1 MKFRK
6 ITALLLVLCMLLS
19 LSISAFAAEAD
30 EHTIYDSA
38 PDEEPAISTEAA
50 TSGTIQNSG
59 IRWSLDEK
67 GWLTISGSGEAPVF
81 QSADDQPWA
90 AVREQITE
98 VWFED
103 VETLSI
109 SDLAYWFEGC
119 TNLTTAE
126 LPLAPVIGKHAFYN
140 CPKLSTLTM
149 YYGET
154 VLKSI
159 GEDAFWREA
168 DAGDTLYIAYI
179 IGYPEATVPFYTYDW
194 AASNRSSRYFY
205 DLYGVYQNA
214 DAATTALNG
223 IKKAP
228 GISVQSTGSIIGNCP
243 SCGKYSFQ
251 GTYVEVA
258 HSSRGHAN
266 YNECYLCH
274 YVQYLGTYTYKSHGA
289 GGYGSGTC
297 PDCGSHTWV
306 LQSQQASTCTSNGYR
321 SYSCACGQTKSETI
335 YASGHNYS
343 YGSWEQYSSSQHR
356 RTGSCRNC
364 GDSDYEYA
372 SHSMSYGSWSNSSSS
387 QHSRTASCRTC
398 GYSTTDYG
406 NHSYST
412 GSWSKYSDTQHRRS
426 KTCSGCGAST
436 YDYANHSYSYGS
448 LVSDSETQH
457 KRTKTCSA
465 CGDSGYEYA
474 DHTDAN
480 GDGKCD
486 DCGATVSLT
495 IKWDA
500 GTNGGTIDGK
510 TSITTTGKPNAT
522 ATAPTSTPVKAGHA
536 FKGWYTSASGGSL
549 YNTVTI
555 TAAKTFYAQFTANS
569 YSVTWDLGDGTTEE
583 TKQTYGEAFAGQLED
598 VLPHG
603 RVRFIRRPLVH
614 VVGVALDGDKAGA
627 GHLCRFRRAEVRR
640 HGIVRILVVILA
652 ERDADREDRRF
663 HAVFLQ
669 DRIGERVVAEIAVV
683 ERDDDRLFRQRLAPQ
698 DVGLQ
703 LVKGNALRGEEGVQL
718 APQLP
723 RHHHALR
730 RQRVH
735 QICRLVKVHAAVY
748 GQPEFAPLRHRR
760 AADADRLRMLRRDAL
775 KDRERRQRRKPRAPA
790 AQVRGQN
797 DLLFKTA
804 CFHGCF
810 RLLFFAVCIIPCWFS
825 VCQFGFA
832 SESYNN
838 SRNFSLFALES
849 C

>member
-1 MKFRK
+1 MMKKFK
-6 ITALLLVLCMLLS
+6 QFIAFVLTLCMLFS
-19 LSISAFAAEAD
+19 LSVAAFAAEAD

-38 PDEEPAISTEAA
+38 PDEETVISTEAA

-81 QSADDQPWA
+81 TSADDQPWA

-154 VLKSI
+154 VLDSI

-168 DAGDTLYIAYI
+168 DSGDTLYIGYI
-179 IGYPEATVPFYTYDW
+179 IGYPDSSVPFHDYDW
-194 AASNRSSRYFY
+194 TASNRSNRYFH

-214 DAATTALNG
+214 DAATAGG

-228 GISVQSTGSIIGNCP
+228 AQVSTRASTGIVGTCP
-243 SCGKYSFQ
+243 SCKQYSLQ
-251 GTYVEVA
+251 GTYVSTT
-258 HSSRGHAN
+258 HTSRGHQE
-266 YNECYLCH
+266 YYECYKCH
-274 YVQYLGTYTYKSHGA
+274 YVQNLGTYVYKDHGS
-289 GGYGSGTC
+289 GSYGSWTC

-306 LQSQQASTCTSNGYR
+306 LDYENDATCTRNGYR
-321 SYSCACGQTKSETI
+321 EYSCDCGQSKRETI
-335 YASGHNYS
+335 YATGHSYS
-343 YGSWEQYSSSQHR
+343 YGSWEEYSSSQHR
-356 RTGSCRNC
+356 REAYCRNC

-436 YDYANHSYSYGS
+436 YDYADHSYSYGS
-448 LVSDSETQH
+448 WVSDSETQH

-495 IKWDA
+495 VTWDA
-500 GTNGGTIDGK
+500 GSNGGTIDDK
-510 TSITTTGKPNAT
+510 AAYSETVQPNSKPTIPA
-522 ATAPTSTPVKAGHA
+522 SLPVKKGHS
-536 FKGWYTSASGGSL
+536 FKGWYTAKTGGKL
-549 YNTVTI
+549 YNTVTSI
-555 TAAKTFYAQFTANS
+555 TASTTFYAQFEANQ
-569 YSVTWDLGDGTTEE
+569 YVVTWDLGTGKTETTN
-583 TKQTYGEAFAGQLED
+583 QTYGEKL
-598 VLPHG
+598 VLPTEPTRKNADFLGWFTEANGGTQVTANDVFTETTDKTYYAHWEITE
-603 RVRFIRRPLVH
+603 VFSVTVPVVLPLTVDENGEVH
-614 VVGVALDGDKAGA
+614 VGT
-627 GHLCRFRRAEVRR
+627 
-640 HGIVRILVVILA
+640 
-652 ERDADREDRRF
+652 
-663 HAVFLQ
+663 
-669 DRIGERVVAEIAVV
+669 AEIINGSTGEVVVSSVSISTRNGWQIVPYTTDMAHEKVDAQLLGFKINDAQTVKNGNVETFALSAPWEIAENGRLPISYDAVV
-683 ERDDDRLFRQRLAPQ
+683 SAVSKAVTEQEVLSIVFVLEW
-698 DVGLQ
+698 G
-703 LVKGNALRGEEGVQL
+703 GE
-718 APQLP
+718 
-723 RHHHALR
+723 
-730 RQRVH
+730 
-735 QICRLVKVHAAVY
+735 
-748 GQPEFAPLRHRR
+748 
-760 AADADRLRMLRRDAL
+760 
-775 KDRERRQRRKPRAPA
+775 
-790 AQVRGQN
+790 
-797 DLLFKTA
+797 
-804 CFHGCF
+804 
-810 RLLFFAVCIIPCWFS
+810 
-825 VCQFGFA
+825 
-832 SESYNN
+832 
-838 SRNFSLFALES
+838 
-849 C
+849 

>member
-38 PDEEPAISTEAA
+38 PGEETVVSSEAA
-50 TSGTIQNSG
+50 TSGTIQTSG

-67 GWLTISGSGEAPVF
+67 GWLSISGSGEAPAF
-81 QSADDQPWA
+81 TSADDQPWA
-90 AVREQITE
+90 AVRDQITE

-103 VETLSI
+103 VETLTI
-109 SDLAYWFEGC
+109 PDLAYWFEGC
-119 TNLTTAE
+119 VNLTTAE
-126 LPLAPVIGKHAFYN
+126 LPLAPTIGKHAFYG
-140 CPKLSTLTM
+140 CSKLSTLTM

-159 GEDAFWREA
+159 GEDAFWRET
-168 DAGDTLYIAYI
+168 DSGDTLYIAYL

-194 AASNRSSRYFY
+194 AASNRSDRYFY
-205 DLYGVYQNA
+205 DLYGVYSSTPA
-214 DAATTALNG
+214 DSG

-228 GISVQSTGSIIGNCP
+228 GASVQSTGTIIGNCP
-243 SCGKYSFQ
+243 SCGKYAFQ

-266 YNECYLCH
+266 YNECNSCH

-289 GGYGSGTC
+289 GAYGSGTC

-306 LQSQQASTCTSNGYR
+306 LDYESAATCTSNGYR
-321 SYSCACGQTKSETI
+321 SYSCVCGQTKSETI
-335 YASGHNYS
+335 YASGHSYS
-343 YGSWEQYSSSQHR
+343 YGSWTQYSSSQHR
-356 RTGSCRNC
+356 RESYCRNC

-372 SHSMSYGSWSNSSSS
+372 SHSMSYGSWSNHSDT
-387 QHSRTASCRTC
+387 QHSRTATCRTC

-406 NHSYST
+406 NHSYTT

-436 YDYANHSYSYGS
+436 YDYTDHSYSYGS
-448 LVSDSETQH
+448 WVSDSETQH

-510 TSITTTGKPNAT
+510 ASITTTGKPNTT

-536 FKGWYTSASGGSL
+536 FKGWYTAASGGSL

-569 YSVTWDLGDGTTEE
+569 YSITWDFGDGTTEE
-583 TKQTYGEAFAGQLED
+583 TKQTYGEKLTLPTEPTRKNAEFLGWFTEANGGTQVDANTIYKTDGDSTYYAHWEITEVFSVTVPVTLPLIVDEGGEVHVGAAEIINASTGDVIVSSVSISTKNGWQLVPYTTDMAHAKVDAKQLGFKINDSVTTKTGDAETFSLTSPWKIAENGKLPLSYDAVVSAVSQPVTEQD
-598 VLPHG
+598 VLS
-603 RVRFIRRPLVH
+603 
-614 VVGVALDGDKAGA
+614 VVFVLEWK
-627 GHLCRFRRAEVRR
+627 
-640 HGIVRILVVILA
+640 
-652 ERDADREDRRF
+652 
-663 HAVFLQ
+663 
-669 DRIGERVVAEIAVV
+669 GE
-683 ERDDDRLFRQRLAPQ
+683 
-698 DVGLQ
+698 
-703 LVKGNALRGEEGVQL
+703 
-718 APQLP
+718 
-723 RHHHALR
+723 
-730 RQRVH
+730 
-735 QICRLVKVHAAVY
+735 
-748 GQPEFAPLRHRR
+748 
-760 AADADRLRMLRRDAL
+760 
-775 KDRERRQRRKPRAPA
+775 
-790 AQVRGQN
+790 
-797 DLLFKTA
+797 
-804 CFHGCF
+804 
-810 RLLFFAVCIIPCWFS
+810 
-825 VCQFGFA
+825 
-832 SESYNN
+832 
-838 SRNFSLFALES
+838 
-849 C
+849 

>member
-81 QSADDQPWA
+81 TSADDQPWA
-90 AVREQITE
+90 AVRDQITE

-103 VETLSI
+103 VETLTI

-119 TNLTTAE
+119 VNLTTAE
-126 LPLAPVIGKHAFYN
+126 LPLAPTIGKHAFYN

-154 VLKSI
+154 VLNSI
-159 GEDAFWREA
+159 GEDAFWRET
-168 DAGDTLYIAYI
+168 DSGDTLYIAYI

-214 DAATTALNG
+214 DAATTAPNG

-306 LQSQQASTCTSNGYR
+306 LQSQQAATCTSNGYR
-321 SYSCACGQTKSETI
+321 SYSCACGQTKNETI
-335 YASGHNYS
+335 YATGHSYS
-343 YGSWEQYSSSQHR
+343 YGSWEQYSASQHR
-356 RTGSCRNC
+356 REAYCRNC
-364 GDSDYEYA
+364 GGSDYEYA

-448 LVSDSETQH
+448 WVSDSETQH

-500 GTNGGTIDGK
+500 GTNGGTINGK
-510 TSITTTGKPNAT
+510 TSFSETVKPNSVPA
-522 ATAPTSTPVKAGHA
+522 APSASPVKTGHT
-536 FKGWYTSASGGSL
+536 FKNWYTEKTGGKL
-549 YNTVTI
+549 YTTVTAI
-555 TAAKTFYAQFTANS
+555 TSSQTFYAQFEANK
-569 YSVTWDLGDGTTEE
+569 YTVTWDLGTGQSETTE
-583 TKQTYGEAFAGQLED
+583 QIYGEKI
-598 VLPHG
+598 VLPADPERKNAEFLGWFTEKDGGTEVTANTVFKETAATTYYAHWE
-603 RVRFIRRPLVH
+603 VTELFSVTVPATLPLV
-614 VVGVALDGDKAGA
+614 VDESGKVYVASASIVNNSTGDVKVSSVSVTSKNGWEFVPYSTNMAKAKVDAKQVGFKINSSETSKTGDSEVFTLAAPWTVKEADALSINYD
-627 GHLCRFRRAEVRR
+627 
-640 HGIVRILVVILA
+640 
-652 ERDADREDRRF
+652 
-663 HAVFLQ
+663 
-669 DRIGERVVAEIAVV
+669 AVV
-683 ERDDDRLFRQRLAPQ
+683 S
-698 DVGLQ
+698 
-703 LVKGNALRGEEGVQL
+703 
-718 APQLP
+718 
-723 RHHHALR
+723 
-730 RQRVH
+730 
-735 QICRLVKVHAAVY
+735 AVSQPVT
-748 GQPEFAPLRHRR
+748 GQEI
-760 AADADRLRMLRRDAL
+760 M
-775 KDRERRQRRKPRAPA
+775 
-790 AQVRGQN
+790 
-797 DLLFKTA
+797 
-804 CFHGCF
+804 
-810 RLLFFAVCIIPCWFS
+810 S
-825 VCQFGFA
+825 VVFV
-832 SESYNN
+832 
-838 SRNFSLFALES
+838 LEWA
-849 C
+849 

>member
-38 PDEEPAISTEAA
+38 PDEETVVSTETA
-50 TSGTIQNSG
+50 TSGTIPGSKIKWELN
-59 IRWSLDEK
+59 EHN
-67 GWLTISGSGEAPVF
+67 WLMISGSGDCEPF
-81 QSADDQPWA
+81 TSKEDQPWA
-90 AVREQITE
+90 AVRDQITQ
-98 VWFED
+98 VWFDDMEN
-103 VETLSI
+103 LQI
-109 SDLAYWFEGC
+109 SDLAYWFEDC
-119 TNLTTAE
+119 VNLTTAE
-126 LPLAPVIGKHAFYN
+126 IPGTTPIIGRHAFYN
-140 CPKLSTLTM
+140 CPKLSTLTI
-149 YYGET
+149 YYGEDI
-154 VLKSI
+154 LESI
-159 GEDAFWREA
+159 GEEAFWREN
-168 DAGDTLYIAYI
+168 DSGDTLYIGYI
-179 IGYPEATVPFYTYDW
+179 IGYPKSSVPFYDYDW
-194 AASNRSSRYFY
+194 AGSNRNNKYFY
-205 DLYGVYQNA
+205 DLYGVYS
-214 DAATTALNG
+214 DTPAAVG
-223 IKKAP
+223 IMSAP
-228 GISVQSTGSIIGNCP
+228 GISVTSTGSIIGNCP

-266 YNECYLCH
+266 YNECNSCH
-274 YVQYLGTYTYKSHGA
+274 YVQYLGTYTTKSHGSGA
-289 GGYGSGTC
+289 YGSGTC

-356 RTGSCRNC
+356 REAYCRNC

-372 SHSMSYGSWSNSSSS
+372 SHSMSYGSWSNHSDT
-387 QHSRTASCRTC
+387 QHSRTATCRTC

-406 NHSYST
+406 NHSYTT

-436 YDYANHSYSYGS
+436 YDYADHSYSYGS
-448 LVSDSETQH
+448 WVSDSETQH

-569 YSVTWDLGDGTTEE
+569 YTLTWDLGNGTTEE
-583 TKQTYGEAFAGQLED
+583 TKQTYGEKLVLPTEPTRKNAQFLGWFTEANGGTQVDANTVYKTDADSTYYAHWEITEVFSVTVPVVLPLTVDENGEVHVGAAEIINGSTGEVIVSSVSISTKNGWQLVPFDTDMAHEKVDARLLGFKINDSETTKTGDAETLVLRGPWDIAENGKLPLSYDAVVSAVSQPVTAQD
-598 VLPHG
+598 VLS
-603 RVRFIRRPLVH
+603 
-614 VVGVALDGDKAGA
+614 
-627 GHLCRFRRAEVRR
+627 
-640 HGIVRILVVILA
+640 IVFVL
-652 ERDADREDRRF
+652 EWG
-663 HAVFLQ
+663 
-669 DRIGERVVAEIAVV
+669 GE
-683 ERDDDRLFRQRLAPQ
+683 
-698 DVGLQ
+698 
-703 LVKGNALRGEEGVQL
+703 
-718 APQLP
+718 
-723 RHHHALR
+723 
-730 RQRVH
+730 
-735 QICRLVKVHAAVY
+735 
-748 GQPEFAPLRHRR
+748 
-760 AADADRLRMLRRDAL
+760 
-775 KDRERRQRRKPRAPA
+775 
-790 AQVRGQN
+790 
-797 DLLFKTA
+797 
-804 CFHGCF
+804 
-810 RLLFFAVCIIPCWFS
+810 
-825 VCQFGFA
+825 
-832 SESYNN
+832 
-838 SRNFSLFALES
+838 
-849 C
+849 

>member
-1 MKFRK
+1 MKNFK
-6 ITALLLVLCMLLS
+6 KFTAFVLALCMLFS
-19 LSISAFAAEAD
+19 LSVAAFAAEVD
-30 EHTIYDSA
+30 DHTIYDSV
-38 PDEEPAISTEAA
+38 PDEETAISTEAA

-67 GWLTISGSGEAPVF
+67 GWLTISGSGEAPAF
-81 QSADDQPWA
+81 TSADDQPWA
-90 AVREQITE
+90 AVRDQITE

-103 VETLSI
+103 VETLTI
-109 SDLAYWFEGC
+109 PDLAYWFEGC
-119 TNLTTAE
+119 VNLTTAE

-154 VLKSI
+154 VLNSI

-168 DAGDTLYIAYI
+168 DSGDTLYIAYI

-214 DAATTALNG
+214 DAATTAPNG

-306 LQSQQASTCTSNGYR
+306 LQSQQAATCTSNGYR

-335 YASGHNYS
+335 YSSGHSYS

-364 GDSDYEYA
+364 GATDYDYA

-436 YDYANHSYSYGS
+436 YDYADHSYSYGS
-448 LVSDSETQH
+448 WTRADDTQH
-457 KRTKTCSA
+457 KRTKTCSVCKA
-465 CGDSGYEYA
+465 SSEEYA
-474 DHTDAN
+474 DHVDAN

-495 IKWDA
+495 VTWDA
-500 GTNGGTIDGK
+500 GSNGGTIDGK
-510 TSITTTGKPNAT
+510 ASFSETVKLNSKP
-522 ATAPTSTPVKAGHA
+522 TAPGSVPVKTGYT
-536 FKGWYTSASGGSL
+536 FKGWFTAKTGGSL
-549 YNTVTI
+549 YSTVTI
-555 TAAKTFYAQFTANS
+555 TSSTTFYAQFEANK
-569 YSVTWDLGDGTTEE
+569 YAVTWDLGTGQSETTE
-583 TKQTYGEAFAGQLED
+583 QTYGEKL
-598 VLPHG
+598 VLPTEP
-603 RVRFIRRPLVH
+603 VRKNAEFLGWFTEKAGGTEVNSNTTYSTDGETTYYAHWEITEIFSVTVPVTLPLVIDESGKVH
-614 VVGVALDGDKAGA
+614 TGT
-627 GHLCRFRRAEVRR
+627 
-640 HGIVRILVVILA
+640 
-652 ERDADREDRRF
+652 
-663 HAVFLQ
+663 
-669 DRIGERVVAEIAVV
+669 AEIINASTGEVVVSSVGISTKNGWQLVPYTTDMAHAKVDAKQLGFKINDAQTSKTGDAETFALSSPWEITENGRLPISYDAVV
-683 ERDDDRLFRQRLAPQ
+683 SAVSKAITEQEVLSVVFVLEW
-698 DVGLQ
+698 G
-703 LVKGNALRGEEGVQL
+703 GE
-718 APQLP
+718 
-723 RHHHALR
+723 
-730 RQRVH
+730 
-735 QICRLVKVHAAVY
+735 
-748 GQPEFAPLRHRR
+748 
-760 AADADRLRMLRRDAL
+760 
-775 KDRERRQRRKPRAPA
+775 
-790 AQVRGQN
+790 
-797 DLLFKTA
+797 
-804 CFHGCF
+804 
-810 RLLFFAVCIIPCWFS
+810 
-825 VCQFGFA
+825 
-832 SESYNN
+832 
-838 SRNFSLFALES
+838 
-849 C
+849 

>member
-1 MKFRK
+1 MKNFK
-6 ITALLLVLCMLLS
+6 KFTALLLALCMVFS
-19 LSISAFAAEAD
+19 LSISAFAVED
-30 EHTIYDSA
+30 HEHTVYESA
-38 PDEEPAISTEAA
+38 PDEEIAVQSVSGEAA
-50 TSGTIQNSG
+50 TSGTIPGSS
-59 IRWSLDEK
+59 IKWSLDSK

-90 AVREQITE
+90 AVRDQITE

-103 VETLSI
+103 VDTLTI
-109 SDLAYWFEGC
+109 PDLAYWFEGC
-119 TNLTTAE
+119 VNLTTAE

-154 VLKSI
+154 VLNSI

-168 DAGDTLYIAYI
+168 DSGDTLYIAYI

-266 YNECYLCH
+266 YNECNSCH
-274 YVQYLGTYTYKSHGA
+274 YVQYLGTYTTKSHGSGA
-289 GGYGSGTC
+289 YGSGTC

-306 LQSQQASTCTSNGYR
+306 LQSQQAATCTSNGYR

-335 YASGHNYS
+335 YSSGHNYS
-343 YGSWEQYSSSQHR
+343 YGSWEQYSASQHR
-356 RTGSCRNC
+356 RENYCRNC
-364 GDSDYEYA
+364 GATDYDYA
-372 SHSMSYGSWSNSSSS
+372 SHSMSYGSWSKYSDS

-398 GYSTTDYG
+398 GYSTTEYG

-412 GSWSKYSDTQHRRS
+412 GAWSKHSDTQHRRS

-436 YDYANHSYSYGS
+436 YDYADHSYSYGS
-448 LVSDSETQH
+448 WTRADDTQH

-465 CGDSGYEYA
+465 CKTSSEEYA
-474 DHTDAN
+474 DHVDAN

-495 IKWDA
+495 ITWDA
-500 GTNGGTIDGK
+500 STNGGTIDGK

-522 ATAPTSTPVKAGHA
+522 ATAPTSTPVKTGHA

-569 YSVTWDLGDGTTEE
+569 YTLTWDLGNGTTEE
-583 TKQTYGEAFAGQLED
+583 TKQTYGEALVLPTEPTRKNAEFLGWFTEATGGTQVDANTIYKTDGDSTYYAHWEITEVFSVTVPVTLPLIVDEGGEVHVGAAEIINASTGDVIVSSVSISTKNGWQLVPYTTDMAHAKVDAKQLGFKINDSVTTKTGVAETFSLTSPWTIAENGKLPLSYDAVVSAVSQPVTEQD
-598 VLPHG
+598 VLS
-603 RVRFIRRPLVH
+603 
-614 VVGVALDGDKAGA
+614 VVFVLEWK
-627 GHLCRFRRAEVRR
+627 
-640 HGIVRILVVILA
+640 
-652 ERDADREDRRF
+652 
-663 HAVFLQ
+663 
-669 DRIGERVVAEIAVV
+669 GE
-683 ERDDDRLFRQRLAPQ
+683 
-698 DVGLQ
+698 
-703 LVKGNALRGEEGVQL
+703 
-718 APQLP
+718 
-723 RHHHALR
+723 
-730 RQRVH
+730 
-735 QICRLVKVHAAVY
+735 
-748 GQPEFAPLRHRR
+748 
-760 AADADRLRMLRRDAL
+760 
-775 KDRERRQRRKPRAPA
+775 
-790 AQVRGQN
+790 
-797 DLLFKTA
+797 
-804 CFHGCF
+804 
-810 RLLFFAVCIIPCWFS
+810 
-825 VCQFGFA
+825 
-832 SESYNN
+832 
-838 SRNFSLFALES
+838 
-849 C
+849 

>member
-1 MKFRK
+1 MMKKFK
-6 ITALLLVLCMLLS
+6 QFIAFVLTLCMLFS
-19 LSISAFAAEAD
+19 LSVAAFAAEAD

-38 PDEEPAISTEAA
+38 PDEEPVVSSEAA

-59 IRWSLDEK
+59 IRWELDNK

-90 AVREQITE
+90 AYRDQITQ
-98 VWFED
+98 VWFDDMEN
-103 VETLSI
+103 LKI
-109 SDLAYWFEGC
+109 SDLAYWFEDC
-119 TNLTTAE
+119 TALTTAE
-126 LPLAPVIGKHAFYN
+126 IPGTTPVIGRHAFYN

-154 VLKSI
+154 VLNSI
-159 GEDAFWREA
+159 GEEAFWREN
-168 DAGDTLYIAYI
+168 DSGDTLYIGYI
-179 IGYPEATVPFYTYDW
+179 IGYPKSSVPFYDYDW
-194 AASNRSSRYFY
+194 AGSNRNNKYFY
-205 DLYGVYQNA
+205 DLYGIYS
-214 DAATTALNG
+214 DTPAAVG
-223 IKKAP
+223 IMSAP
-228 GISVQSTGSIIGNCP
+228 GISVTSTGSIIGNCP

-266 YNECYLCH
+266 YNECNSCH
-274 YVQYLGTYTYKSHGA
+274 YVQYLGTYTTKSHGSGA
-289 GGYGSGTC
+289 YGSGTC

-306 LQSQQASTCTSNGYR
+306 LQSQQAATCTSNGYR

-335 YASGHNYS
+335 YASGHSYS

-364 GDSDYEYA
+364 GATDYDYA
-372 SHSMSYGSWSNSSSS
+372 SHSMSYGSWSNASSS

-448 LVSDSETQH
+448 WVSDSETQH

-522 ATAPTSTPVKAGHA
+522 ATAPTSTPVKTGHA

-569 YSVTWDLGDGTTEE
+569 YTLTWDLGNGTTEE
-583 TKQTYGEAFAGQLED
+583 TKQTYGEKLTLPTEPTRKNAEFLGWFTEANGGTQVDANTIYKTDGDSTYYAHWEITEVFSVTVPVTLPLIVDEGGEVHVGAAEIINASTGDVIVSSVSISTKNGWQLVPYTTDMAHAKVDAKQLGFKINDSVTTKTGDAETFSLTSPWTIAENGKLPLSYDAVVSAVSQPVTEQD
-598 VLPHG
+598 VLS
-603 RVRFIRRPLVH
+603 
-614 VVGVALDGDKAGA
+614 VVFVLEWK
-627 GHLCRFRRAEVRR
+627 
-640 HGIVRILVVILA
+640 
-652 ERDADREDRRF
+652 
-663 HAVFLQ
+663 
-669 DRIGERVVAEIAVV
+669 GE
-683 ERDDDRLFRQRLAPQ
+683 
-698 DVGLQ
+698 
-703 LVKGNALRGEEGVQL
+703 
-718 APQLP
+718 
-723 RHHHALR
+723 
-730 RQRVH
+730 
-735 QICRLVKVHAAVY
+735 
-748 GQPEFAPLRHRR
+748 
-760 AADADRLRMLRRDAL
+760 
-775 KDRERRQRRKPRAPA
+775 
-790 AQVRGQN
+790 
-797 DLLFKTA
+797 
-804 CFHGCF
+804 
-810 RLLFFAVCIIPCWFS
+810 
-825 VCQFGFA
+825 
-832 SESYNN
+832 
-838 SRNFSLFALES
+838 
-849 C
+849 